1 MGKMENANA
10 VKYIRKMYLAS
21 GKSRLIYSFVNILFI
36 GLAVALSFAVYFSFN
51 FMLNENFIAGLLL
64 LIVTIAML
72 FFLFVQGDVGQ
83 LSLLF
88 FSLIGMFRKEESGYQ
103 IGAFSVC
110 LTSIAAAILT
120 VVFLLF

>member
-51 FMLNENFIAGLLL
+51 FMLNENFIA
-64 LIVTIAML
+64 
-72 FFLFVQGDVGQ
+72 
-83 LSLLF
+83 SLY
-88 FSLIGMFRKEESGYQ
+88 S
-103 IGAFSVC
+103 
-110 LTSIAAAILT
+110 
-120 VVFLLF
+120 

>member
-72 FFLFVQGDVGQ
+72 FFLFVQGVVGQ

-88 FSLIGMFRKEESGYQ
+88 FSLIGMFRKEERGY
-103 IGAFSVC
+103 
-110 LTSIAAAILT
+110 
-120 VVFLLF
+120 

>member
-51 FMLNENFIAGLLL
+51 FMLNENFFAGLLL

-72 FFLFVQGDVGQ
+72 LFLFVQGVVGQ

-88 FSLIGMFRKEESGYQ
+88 FSLIGMFRKEERGYR

>member
-72 FFLFVQGDVGQ
+72 FFLFVQGVVGQ

-88 FSLIGMFRKEESGYQ
+88 FSLIGMFRKEERGYQ
-103 IGAFSVC
+103 ICAFSVC

-120 VVFLLF
+120 IVFLLF

>member
-51 FMLNENFIAGLLL
+51 FMLN
-64 LIVTIAML
+64 
-72 FFLFVQGDVGQ
+72 
-83 LSLLF
+83 
-88 FSLIGMFRKEESGYQ
+88 
-103 IGAFSVC
+103 
-110 LTSIAAAILT
+110 
-120 VVFLLF
+120 

>member
-72 FFLFVQGDVGQ
+72 LFLFVQGVVGQ

-88 FSLIGMFRKEESGYQ
+88 FSLIGMFRKEERGYQ
-103 IGAFSVC
+103 ISAFSVC

>member
-36 GLAVALSFAVYFSFN
+36 GLALSFAVYFSFN

-72 FFLFVQGDVGQ
+72 FFLFVQGVVGQ

-88 FSLIGMFRKEESGYQ
+88 FSLIGMFRKEERGYQ

-120 VVFLLF
+120 IVFLLF

>member
-72 FFLFVQGDVGQ
+72 LFLFVQGVVGQ

-88 FSLIGMFRKEESGYQ
+88 FSLNGMFRKEERGYQ

>member
-72 FFLFVQGDVGQ
+72 FFLFVQGVVGQ

-88 FSLIGMFRKEESGYQ
+88 FSLIGMFRKEERGYQ
-103 IGAFSVC
+103 IAAFSVC

-120 VVFLLF
+120 IVFLLF